1 MDDDS
6 LQLEHPSEKFEC
18 KLQAVVDLAAIYYY
32 EAADLKVQ
40 QHIAAYTAEAVV
52 VAEEEELERY

>member
-6 LQLEHPSEKFEC
+6 LQLEHPSEEFEC
-18 KLQAVVDLAAIYYY
+18 KLQAVVDLAASYY

-40 QHIAAYTAEAVV
+40 QHIAAYTAEV
-52 VAEEEELERY
+52 VAAAEEELERY

>member
-6 LQLEHPSEKFEC
+6 LQLEHPSEEFEC
-18 KLQAVVDLAAIYYY
+18 KLQAVVDLAANYYY

-40 QHIAAYTAEAVV
+40 QHIAAYTAEV
-52 VAEEEELERY
+52 VAAAEEELERY